1 MGGVVKSGKWG
12 VFFCKNWTFPQR
24 RVHYVQYQYFFILHF
39 TSLGVRTHPTHPPL
53 ALYGPASKHFARDYV
68 RSQHVDVNTSHTEI
82 TVQLPQSYILPFKD
96 CLIQK

>member
-12 VFFCKNWTFPQR
+12 VFFVKSGPFLNAGCIMYSISIFLF
-24 RVHYVQYQYFFILHF
+24 YIL
-39 TSLGVRTHPTHPPL
+39 LLWGCVRTHTHPL

-82 TVQLPQSYILPFKD
+82 TLQLPPSYILPFKD
-96 CLIQK
+96 CLVQK

>member
-1 MGGVVKSGKWG
+1 MGGV
-12 VFFCKNWTFPQR
+12 FCKNWTFPQR
-24 RVHYVQYQYFFILHF
+24 RVHYVQYQYFLFYIL
-39 TSLGVRTHPTHPPL
+39 LLWGCVRPQRTPL

-82 TVQLPQSYILPFKD
+82 TVQLPPSYILPFKD